1 MRVRAGTALAACL
14 TACLAAPAWAGTLAG
29 VTLPEQTA
37 VEESTLVLNG
47 MGPRVATWLRIKV
60 YVAGLYLEAKSSDA
74 DAILRSELPKRIVFV
89 FVRSVGRKR
98 MIKEW
103 NESLKANVRE
113 DFAALEDRI
122 ATLHA
127 WMPDAVSEGDEMTLT
142 YLPGKGVV
150 VEIRGEAR
158 GTIPG
163 ADFARALFA
172 IWLGAKPPN
181 QSLKMGILGRR

>member
-1 MRVRAGTALAACL
+1 MRSRGGTALAACL
-14 TACLAAPAWAGTLAG
+14 TTCLAAPAWAGELGG
-29 VTLPEQTA
+29 VSLPEQTT

-47 MGPRVATWLRIKV
+47 MGLREATWLKIKV
-60 YVAGLYLEAKSSDA
+60 YVAGLYLESKSSDA
-74 DAILRSELPKRIVFV
+74 DAILRTGLPKRLIFV

-103 NESLKANVRE
+103 DESLKANVGE

-127 WMPDAVSEGDEMTLT
+127 WMPDTIRKGDEITLT
-142 YLPGKGVV
+142 DLPGKGVV
-150 VEIRGEAR
+150 VVIKGEAK

-172 IWLGAKPPN
+172 IWLGARPPN
-181 QSLKMGILGRR
+181 QALKMGLLGRG